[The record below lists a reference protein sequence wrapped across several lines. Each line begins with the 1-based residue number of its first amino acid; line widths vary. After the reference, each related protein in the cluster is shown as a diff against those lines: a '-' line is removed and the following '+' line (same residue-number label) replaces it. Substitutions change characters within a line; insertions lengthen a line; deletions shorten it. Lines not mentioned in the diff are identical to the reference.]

1 MYIATL
7 DIPFAYRK
15 LLENILNNPLTN
27 AISYQDFKRHVIY
40 FRFSEEDVINILEDL
55 ERYGLIEK
63 INIKGNKIILK
74 Q

>member
-15 LLENILNNPLTN
+15 LLENILDNPLTN
-27 AISYQDFKRHVIY
+27 TISYQDFKRHVIY

-55 ERYGLIEK
+55 D
-63 INIKGNKIILK
+63 
-74 Q
+74 